1 MRTHEERGMP
11 VFIIFFG
18 PPGCGKGTQA
28 KKISGELGLTQ
39 VSTGDL
45 FRKHLGEKTP
55 LGLKA
60 QGFMSKGELVPD
72 DITIGMVR
80 ERLRQPDITAGVIF
94 DGFPRTGDQ
103 AQALDDLLAE
113 FNSDVAMVVEFTLPI
128 EISRQRLLARQEGRA
143 DDRPE
148 VIEKRLQD
156 HAKVEASVMPHYRAR
171 KGLIRQVDATRSIDA
186 IYRDVRALIQNALD

>member
-1 MRTHEERGMP
+1 MKSAF
-11 VFIIFFG
+11 VVFFG

-28 KKISGELGLTQ
+28 KKVAEELGLVQ
-39 VSTGDL
+39 ISTGEL

-55 LGLKA
+55 LGVKA
-60 QGFMSKGELVPD
+60 QGYMSKGELVPD

-80 ERLRQPDITAGVIF
+80 ERLQQPDAKAGALF
-94 DGFPRTGDQ
+94 DGFPRTGAQ

-113 FNSDVAMVVEFTLPI
+113 MGSTLSMVIDFVLPI
-128 EISRQRLLARQEGRA
+128 EVSRQRLLGRQEGRA

-156 HAKVEASVMPHYRAR
+156 HTAVEASVMPHYRAHQ
-171 KGLIRQVDATRSIDA
+171 GLVRSIDATRSIDE
-186 IYRDVRALIQNALD
+186 IYQDVRALVKSAMEQ